1 MLLHNLDPLITFLCN
16 VALIKLL
23 KNNLAY
29 KCRGVNLPRHYDEM
43 KHDRNGFWTQF
54 FQKTVKDDLG
64 SVATVDV
71 Y

>member
-1 MLLHNLDPLITFLCN
+1 MI
-16 VALIKLL
+16 
-23 KNNLAY
+23 
-29 KCRGVNLPRHYDEM
+29 EM
-43 KHDRNGFWTQF
+43 DSGLSQFQAQF